1 MAVGSG
7 VGSGWARGVKDAAM
21 TPRPMLAVST
31 TAEPPATSLYSGRR
45 AKALPEKYFMGFRLL
60 NILSSL
66 FPFIEFYYCL
76 WSSYHKGS
84 PGRKGAGAKK
94 LVNFAKTDVP
104 ILFNLPHF
112 GSFLADMVVI
122 LP

>member
-1 MAVGSG
+1 
-7 VGSGWARGVKDAAM
+7 
-21 TPRPMLAVST
+21 
-31 TAEPPATSLYSGRR
+31 
-45 AKALPEKYFMGFRLL
+45 MGFRLL

-66 FPFIEFYYCL
+66 SPFIEFYSCL
-76 WSSYHKGS
+76 WSSYHKES

-94 LVNFAKTDVP
+94 LVNFAKTDAP

>member
-1 MAVGSG
+1 MAAGFGGSPWMTIFSLRTG
-7 VGSGWARGVKDAAM
+7 FLAGALAGWAWGVKDAAM

-66 FPFIEFYYCL
+66 FPFIKFYYCL
-76 WSSYHKGS
+76 WS
-84 PGRKGAGAKK
+84 
-94 LVNFAKTDVP
+94 
-104 ILFNLPHF
+104 
-112 GSFLADMVVI
+112 
-122 LP
+122 